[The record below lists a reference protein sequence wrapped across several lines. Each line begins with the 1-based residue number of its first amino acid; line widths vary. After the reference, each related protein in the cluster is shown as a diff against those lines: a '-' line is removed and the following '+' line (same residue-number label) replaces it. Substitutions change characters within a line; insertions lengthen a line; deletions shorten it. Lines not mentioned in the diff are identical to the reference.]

1 MSAGCL
7 SPLRGTTKAE
17 LQPDSSCSYP
27 KGTTAVLDAAFVLAL
42 AIAGGA
48 TAIVALGMLFMHLC
62 RTSRLTRLSGGLGA
76 ASVVAL
82 LAPIALIAGLASQPV
97 TTPET
102 ALLEVT
108 PYALENYQLDTL
120 PVP

>member
-1 MSAGCL
+1 MRCL
-7 SPLRGTTKAE
+7 SVPCTGDGDGGAA
-17 LQPDSSCSYP
+17 PDSSGSYP
-27 KGTTAVLDAAFVLAL
+27 KGTIAVLDAALVLAL
-42 AIAGGA
+42 ATAGGA

-62 RTSRLTRLSGGLGA
+62 RTSRLTPLSGGLGA